1 MVTRSIYSFIVFF
14 TILTNLLL
22 PSSAQAASDPT
33 VLALTGG
40 EIVAVKTANLNRRP
54 SRKAAAFIKAMFIDA
69 RWQLTLDGGLT
80 FGVVGGEG
88 PMVVEGKWDVL
99 RKGPEAQLTSP
110 LFTATL
116 APSKGMIFLAIAI
129 DRQIGDLGWVK
140 AEFTQAVQAD
150 DIATQQKLVA
160 LFTVHAADSAEI
172 AALRTLDVT
181 HLKDLYQGHALQNH
195 LDMIEQLKTDQQYQ
209 KNRLL
214 DARFD
219 QVTVS
224 AGGRYAEVHVVE
236 RWETAVYAQETN
248 ACQGYIAA
256 QTLPQTVFLE
266 RMDKRWMVYA
276 IKFDETTSPELGPC
290 PAQK

>member
-1 MVTRSIYSFIVFF
+1 MVTRSIYLFIVFF

-22 PSSAQAASDPT
+22 PSSAQAAPDPT

-54 SRKAAAFIKAMFIDA
+54 SRKAAEFIKAMFIDA
-69 RWQLTLDGGLT
+69 RWQLTLAGGLT
-80 FGVVGGEG
+80 FGVEG
-88 PMVVEGKWDVL
+88 VDKPIVVEGKWDVL

-116 APSKGMIFLAIAI
+116 APSKGTLFLAISI

-172 AALRTLDVT
+172 AALRTLDAT
-181 HLKDLYQGHALQNH
+181 HLKDLYQGDALQNH

-219 QVTVS
+219 QVTLS
-224 AGGRYAEVHVVE
+224 AGGQYAEVHVVE

-266 RMDKRWMVYA
+266 RVDKRWMVYA
-276 IKFDETTSPELGPC
+276 IKFDATTSPEPEPC